1 MSNEIDFKSLKKEAD
16 DATKPVPKA
25 DYAVENVK
33 VTYKPNSSGN
43 PMYVIEAKIMEGAY
57 AGRSITSNFSLTVDK
72 PAAMAFFFRHM
83 RGMGLTDEFWETK
96 RTPESVAEA
105 LLRRRS
111 IWSLDIGEYLGNPR
125 NVVSDV
131 KVLTGPLASPTL
143 SVSGATSN
151 GANSIAPP
159 TPEMSPAPTPNSGN
173 SSSNVPPPPV
183 PFD

>member
-1 MSNEIDFKSLKKEAD
+1 MTNEIDWMSLKKEAD

-33 VTYKPNSSGN
+33 VTYKPNSAGN
-43 PMYVIEAKIMEGAY
+43 PMYVIEAKIMEGAH

-83 RGMGLTDEFWETK
+83 KGMGLTDEFWETK
-96 RTPESVAEA
+96 PKPEAVAEI

-131 KVLTGPLASPTL
+131 KKLTGPLASPAL
-143 SVSGATSN
+143 SVSDATPN
-151 GANSIAPP
+151 GASSIAPP
-159 TPEMSPAPTPNSGN
+159 IPEMSPAPASTPGN